1 MPKTKTPKAAAPS
14 KTEFSAAKTPKLP
27 EPASP
32 KLQRGEPKTMAEAAK
47 IYGNDLI
54 PFHIGDVM
62 AVTVLQKTR
71 GLSGITELKGADG
84 MIFYYNLPQSPT
96 FWNKNTHFD
105 LELVWMRDGKV
116 IGRDFLPSQD
126 KAGLVAKSPS
136 SVVDW
141 VVELKKL

>member
-1 MPKTKTPKAAAPS
+1 MTKFNFKKYSLIIIGIFAGIILLLIGKTH
-14 KTEFSAAKTPKLP
+14 FSENSEKIILNIDGKEYKLFTARTIL
-27 EPASP
+27 E
-32 KLQRGEPKTMAEAAK
+32 
-47 IYGNDLI
+47 
-54 PFHIGDVM
+54 
-62 AVTVLQKTR
+62 KTR

>member
-1 MPKTKTPKAAAPS
+1 MS
-14 KTEFSAAKTPKLP
+14 
-27 EPASP
+27 
-32 KLQRGEPKTMAEAAK
+32 RGQFTIFYMFIIDSEK
-47 IYGNDLI
+47 IILNIDGRDYTLLT
-54 PFHIGDVM
+54 
-62 AVTVLQKTR
+62 ARTVLQKTR